1 MKQKKLEYFKGVKE
15 KILDGFE
22 FKKHIDTAAELNPS
36 DHITHHLLGRFCFEV
51 SQVSVLYFTLYFL
64 KDLFVFLL
72 RNTSGNGTLKL
83 GAVGSFILLC

>member
-1 MKQKKLEYFKGVKE
+1 MIMQGVKE

-51 SQVSVLYFTLYFL
+51 SQVNANKIRKIYKICLHVGL
-64 KDLFVFLL
+64 KIA
-72 RNTSGNGTLKL
+72 TQ
-83 GAVGSFILLC
+83 

>member
-1 MKQKKLEYFKGVKE
+1 MNLRQKQRICDDFVKMQGVKE

-51 SQVSVLYFTLYFL
+51 SQVGAKYSV
-64 KDLFVFLL
+64 D
-72 RNTSGNGTLKL
+72 N
-83 GAVGSFILLC
+83 

>member
-1 MKQKKLEYFKGVKE
+1 MQGVKE

-51 SQVSVLYFTLYFL
+51 SQVNAKLG
-64 KDLFVFLL
+64 FLL
-72 RNTSGNGTLKL
+72 YRIIRNIYLYKFFLQAIVGNDTLEL
-83 GAVGSFILLC
+83 GVV

>member
-1 MKQKKLEYFKGVKE
+1 MFQGVKE

-51 SQVSVLYFTLYFL
+51 SQVSTFWIDLCKMHVLLLAQYYIFVNNN
-64 KDLFVFLL
+64 LFVQFFTPINW
-72 RNTSGNGTLKL
+72 R
-83 GAVGSFILLC
+83 

>member
-1 MKQKKLEYFKGVKE
+1 MQGVKE

-51 SQVSVLYFTLYFL
+51 SQV
-64 KDLFVFLL
+64 
-72 RNTSGNGTLKL
+72 NAKL
-83 GAVGSFILLC
+83 GFLWYRIIRTIYLYNFFLQAIVGNDTLELGVV

>member
-1 MKQKKLEYFKGVKE
+1 MVMQGVKE

-51 SQVSVLYFTLYFL
+51 SQVGAKYSV
-64 KDLFVFLL
+64 D
-72 RNTSGNGTLKL
+72 N
-83 GAVGSFILLC
+83 